1 MYGKTLR
8 LYVYPTKIEV
18 LLLIYKNDLT
28 SLNSIKVSI
37 ILITLFCLNYR
48 MPDLLYKN
56 ISNYVNLSQE
66 DFNQFKKPFEYRKF
80 TKKEIVLKEGD
91 YCNFEGFV
99 LTGCFKV
106 YYLNENGLEQTLYFA
121 VEGWWITDID
131 SLINTVPSIL
141 NIEALEDSEVLM
153 ISRKDK
159 ENLYKTMPQIEKL
172 FRIMNQKS
180 SVALQR
186 RILSLTG
193 KTADKRYLEFLE
205 KYPGLEQ
212 RITQQQVA
220 SYLGI
225 THEFLSKIRRK
236 MSLEK

>member
-1 MYGKTLR
+1 
-8 LYVYPTKIEV
+8 
-18 LLLIYKNDLT
+18 
-28 SLNSIKVSI
+28 
-37 ILITLFCLNYR
+37 
-48 MPDLLYKN
+48 MPDLLFKN
-56 ISNYVNLSQE
+56 ISQYINLSEE
-66 DFNQFKKPFEYRKF
+66 DFQKFAKPFERKTF
-80 TKKEIVLKEGD
+80 KKKELVLKEGE
-91 YCNFEGFV
+91 YCFFEGFV
-99 LTGCFKV
+99 LNGCFKI
-106 YYLNENGLEQTLYFA
+106 YYLNENGLEQTLYFG

-153 ISRKDK
+153 ISKKDK
-159 ENLYKTMPQIEKL
+159 EDLYETMPQIEKL

-225 THEFLSKIRRK
+225 THEFLSKIRK
-236 MSLEK
+236 KLLIG

>member
-1 MYGKTLR
+1 MI
-8 LYVYPTKIEV
+8 P
-18 LLLIYKNDLT
+18 
-28 SLNSIKVSI
+28 
-37 ILITLFCLNYR
+37 LFCLPKK
-48 MPDLLYKN
+48 MSDLLFRN
-56 ISNYVNLSQE
+56 ISQYISLSEE
-66 DFNQFKKPFEYRKF
+66 DLKRFIKPFEYRKF
-80 TKKEIVLKEGD
+80 TKKDVVLKEGD
-91 YCNFEGFV
+91 YCFFEGYV
-99 LTGCFKV
+99 LSGCFKI
-106 YYLNENGLEQTLYFA
+106 YYLNEKGFEQTLYFA

-131 SLINTVPSIL
+131 SLINNVPSIL
-141 NIEALEDSEVLM
+141 NIEALEDSEVMM
-153 ISRKDK
+153 ITKKDK
-159 ENLYKTMPQIEKL
+159 ENLYESMPQIEKL

-225 THEFLSKIRRK
+225 THEFLSKIRK
-236 MSLEK
+236 KLLIG

>member
-1 MYGKTLR
+1 MI
-8 LYVYPTKIEV
+8 P
-18 LLLIYKNDLT
+18 
-28 SLNSIKVSI
+28 
-37 ILITLFCLNYR
+37 LFCLNNP
-48 MPDLLYKN
+48 MSDLLFRN
-56 ISNYVNLSQE
+56 ISQYINISEQ
-66 DFNQFKKPFEYRKF
+66 DFQQFVKLFELKTFKK
-80 TKKEIVLKEGD
+80 KEVVVKEGD
-91 YCNFEGFV
+91 YCLFEGFV
-99 LTGCFKV
+99 LNGCFKI
-106 YYLNENGLEQTLYFA
+106 YYLNENGFEQTLYFA

-131 SLINTVPSIL
+131 SFINTVPSIL

-153 ISRKDK
+153 ISKKDK
-159 ENLYKTMPQIEKL
+159 EYLYKTMPQIEKL

-180 SVALQR
+180 SVSLQR

-225 THEFLSKIRRK
+225 THEFLSKIRK
-236 MSLEK
+236 KLLIG

>member
-1 MYGKTLR
+1 M
-8 LYVYPTKIEV
+8 
-18 LLLIYKNDLT
+18 
-28 SLNSIKVSI
+28 S
-37 ILITLFCLNYR
+37 
-48 MPDLLYKN
+48 DLLFKN
-56 ISNYVNLSQE
+56 ISQYINLSEE
-66 DFNQFKKPFEYRKF
+66 DFQKFAKPFERKTF
-80 TKKEIVLKEGD
+80 KKKEVVLKEGE
-91 YCNFEGFV
+91 YCFFEGFV
-99 LTGCFKV
+99 LNGCFKI

-153 ISRKDK
+153 ISKKDK
-159 ENLYKTMPQIEKL
+159 EDLYETMPQIEKL

-225 THEFLSKIRRK
+225 THEFLSKIRK
-236 MSLEK
+236 KLSIG

>member
-1 MYGKTLR
+1 MI
-8 LYVYPTKIEV
+8 P
-18 LLLIYKNDLT
+18 
-28 SLNSIKVSI
+28 
-37 ILITLFCLNYR
+37 LFCLNKT
-48 MPDLLYKN
+48 MFDLLLKN
-56 ISNYVNLSQE
+56 ISQYVHLSQE
-66 DFNQFKKPFEYRKF
+66 DFNQFIKPFEYRKF
-80 TKKEIVLKEGD
+80 KKKEVVLKEGE
-91 YCNFEGFV
+91 YCLFEGFV
-99 LTGCFKV
+99 LNGCFKI
-106 YYLNENGLEQTLYFA
+106 YYLNENGFEQTLYFG
-121 VEGWWITDID
+121 VEEWWITDID
-131 SLINTVPSIL
+131 SLINNVPSIL

-153 ISRKDK
+153 ISKKDK
-159 ENLYKTMPQIEKL
+159 QHLYETLPQIEKL

-212 RITQQQVA
+212 RLTQQQVA

-236 MSLEK
+236 LSLKK